1 MPTSAST
8 IPSAW
13 PRCLRAP
20 AAAAY
25 CGLTESDF
33 LARVVAGEIRAGVR
47 PTRPGTKDEARIVL
61 YLRDHLDEWIDNL
74 FGVAAQL
81 QAEPPAVASLEDQRA
96 ELQTRMRQQQEERRK
111 RKGRADGG
119 QGALRHAAG

>member
-8 IPSAW
+8 IPNAW

-33 LARVVAGEIRAGVR
+33 LARVVAGEIRAGAR
-47 PTRPGTKDEARIVL
+47 PTRPGTQAEARIVL

-81 QAEPPAVASLEDQRA
+81 QTAPAAEPSLEDQRA
-96 ELQTRMRQQQEERRK
+96 ELQARMRCQQAERRR
-111 RKGRADGG
+111 RKGRDDGG
-119 QGALRHAAG
+119 QGALRHAPA